1 MGMYIHALSDLS
13 LHLVDFVSET
23 IDGELTRDRILGSMC
38 AYDHE
43 RLHVAVCLFGV
54 MSILICSILFTPNNN
69 SCPLLCVWHAGFILL
84 GILRWMFECGEGLS
98 CLGLIKTHQ
107 TCTV

>member
-1 MGMYIHALSDLS
+1 MYNALSDLS
-13 LHLVDFVSET
+13 LHLVDFVSHT

-54 MSILICSILFTPNNN
+54 MSILIFSILFTPRNN
-69 SCPLLCVWHAGFILL
+69 SWPLLCVWHARFILL